1 MSYSTPA
8 DYLPVGAPRPDAGL
22 QLAVPAALESDPGF
36 VFAGARSTIKYIP
49 ASTGNSI
56 GPSASTLFL
65 IPQTSYG
72 FIKPCSMYLRAKIVV
87 TVTEGAGVLWGYG
100 GQNQGLPTSAN
111 AIDPYATSANYTALG
126 YGGASSVINRLTVTF
141 PGGIQCSYPQYQIWR
156 NSILPHAL
164 SREYFLTDLN
174 ELEGATS
181 ARLVTGA
188 EATSRTAWV
197 CIPLDLPCFNA
208 AQAFPLCLL
217 SGGIQIELQTETL
230 AKALIGITT
239 NPTNYS
245 VSDMALVY
253 DELVV
258 SPAFKAAVD
267 AKTKMSGFKLALNDR
282 LYMGAISGASSS
294 RTNFGVGL
302 KSLKSV
308 VGTIQLDA
316 DTAIGVAKKYNA
328 NGMNYWNL
336 YLNGQQMTP
345 SNLDNDA
352 MVFAE
357 LQRSLQM
364 LNDSNITSALDK
376 LTTSNASSFRNTYCV
391 GQFAF
396 GASVAAYNDRTF
408 SLSGVAA
415 DQVQVELVFGNSTS
429 DKWQIAAA
437 GQAPAASQVY
447 LWALHDTVLTILG
460 DGTLQIE
467 K

>member
-8 DYLPVGAPRPDAGL
+8 DYLPTGAPRPDAQL
-22 QLAVPAALESDPGF
+22 QLAVPSALESDPGF
-36 VFAGARSTIKYIP
+36 VFTGARSTIKYIP

-56 GPSASTLFL
+56 GPSASTLFM

-72 FIKPCSMYLRAKIVV
+72 FIKPCSMYLRARI
-87 TVTEGAGVLWGYG
+87 TLSGSSGAANALWAFA
-100 GQNQGLPTSAN
+100 GQNGTQAISNAVAVSA
-111 AIDPYATSANYTALG
+111 SGG

-141 PGGIQCSYPQYQIWR
+141 PGGIQCSYPQYNTWR

-164 SREYFLTDLN
+164 SREYFLTDLA
-174 ELEGATS
+174 ELESASVVRLSTAVPSTS
-181 ARLVTGA
+181 NSV
-188 EATSRTAWV
+188 TAWV

-217 SGGIQIELQTETL
+217 SGGIQIELQSETL
-230 AKALIGITT
+230 PLSFMTQGFAVD
-239 NPTNYS
+239 PTSYS
-245 VSDMALVY
+245 ISDMALIY

-258 SPAFKAAVD
+258 SPAFKAALD
-267 AKTKMSGFKLALNDR
+267 AKKATSGFSLALNDR
-282 LYMGAISGASSS
+282 LYMGAISGAASS
-294 RTNFGVGL
+294 RTNFGIGL
-302 KSLKSV
+302 NSLKSI
-308 VGTIQLDA
+308 VGTIQLTGDQVL
-316 DTAIGVAKKYNA
+316 TQPKRFMS
-328 NGMNYWNL
+328 NGLNYWNL

-345 SNLDNDA
+345 SNLDNDS

-376 LTTSNASSFRNTYCV
+376 ATTVSDSTLRNGYCT

-415 DQVQVELVFGNSTS
+415 DQVQVELNFTGATAE
-429 DKWQIAAA
+429 KWQFVA
-437 GQAPAASQVY
+437 APASSQVY
-447 LWALHDTVLTILG
+447 LWALHDTLLKILP
-460 DGTLQIE
+460 DGTLTIQ